1 VAGRIGVAGGVG
13 WGVGFGVGLTTTTR
27 GKGEAGVLEPEFE
40 EGNVNCAGG
49 EGKMIV
55 GDSDLPL
62 IEGATVGGADVAG
75 GMIDIESSAAG
86 VSS

>member
-1 VAGRIGVAGGVG
+1 MAGRIGVAGGVG

-40 EGNVNCAGG
+40 EGKVNCAGG

-55 GDSDLPL
+55 GDNDLPL
-62 IEGATVGGADVAG
+62 EAATGGGSVVVGGI
-75 GMIDIESSAAG
+75 MDIESSAAG